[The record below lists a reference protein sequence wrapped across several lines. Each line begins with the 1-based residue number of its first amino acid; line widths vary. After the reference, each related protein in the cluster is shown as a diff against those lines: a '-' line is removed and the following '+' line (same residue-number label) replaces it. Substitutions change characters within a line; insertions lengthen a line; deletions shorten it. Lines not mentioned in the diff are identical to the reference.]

1 MNSRI
6 LLSVVAGLLTLSQT
20 PNAAEEEPFTVKKNG
35 DNYRV
40 EIDGKLF
47 TEYIP
52 TGYNKPVLY
61 PVIGPHGVGMTRNYP
76 FKEVEGEA
84 KDHVHHA
91 SLWFTHGEVNGIS
104 FWHNDKNTGKIIP
117 AELVRAKG
125 GRRGSIVS
133 KNNWVGPDD
142 KIICTDRT
150 SISFYKAFGGTFVSY
165 SVTVFASEGDVTFG
179 DTKEGSMG
187 IRTHPNLRLSNGKGV
202 TTANGHALN
211 SAGHK
216 DRELWGKRAKWVD
229 YWGEIDSH
237 TIGVAI
243 FDHPDNLRH
252 PTWWHAR
259 DYGLVAANPFGIHN
273 FEGRKRAWATSS
285 SRRVNS
291 SSSATASFSTRATPR
306 PLTLPA
312 HTPSGS
318 RPSPPTRSG
327 QRSKLGTS
335 SSAKRGL
342 RSRSC
347 PPFSSP

>member
-1 MNSRI
+1 MTSRI
-6 LLSVVAGLLTLSQT
+6 FLTVVAGLLTLGQAL
-20 PNAAEEEPFTVKKNG
+20 NAAEEGPFTIRKNG
-35 DNYRV
+35 ENYRV

-61 PVIGPHGVGMTRNYP
+61 PVIGPHGIGMTRNYP

-104 FWHNDKNTGKIIP
+104 FWHNAKNTGKIIP

-133 KNNWVGPDD
+133 KNNWVGPDG
-142 KIICTDRT
+142 KVICTDRT
-150 SISFYKAFGGTFVSY
+150 SISFHKAFGGTFVSY
-165 SVTVFASEGDVTFG
+165 TVTVHASEGDVTFG

-187 IRTHPNLRLSNGKGV
+187 IRTHPNLRLTNGKGV

-216 DRELWGKRAKWVD
+216 DKELWGKRAKWVD
-229 YWGEIDSH
+229 YWGKIDDH
-237 TIGVAI
+237 TVGVAI

-259 DYGLVAANPFGIHN
+259 DYGLIAANPFGIHN
-273 FEGRKRAWATSS
+273 FEGKKKGVGDFKLKKGEEQQFRYGILFHEGDAQAADIVGSYAKWVEAVAAYKARAAEQ
-285 SRRVNS
+285 
-291 SSSATASFSTRATPR
+291 
-306 PLTLPA
+306 
-312 HTPSGS
+312 SGE
-318 RPSPPTRSG
+318 
-327 QRSKLGTS
+327 K
-335 SSAKRGL
+335 
-342 RSRSC
+342 
-347 PPFSSP
+347 

>member
-1 MNSRI
+1 MTSRI
-6 LLSVVAGLLTLSQT
+6 FLTVVAGLLTLGQAL
-20 PNAAEEEPFTVKKNG
+20 NAAEEGPFTIRKNG

-61 PVIGPHGVGMTRNYP
+61 PVIGPHGIGMTRNYP

-104 FWHNDKNTGKIIP
+104 FWHNAKNTGKIIP

-133 KNNWVGPDD
+133 KNNWVGPDG
-142 KIICTDRT
+142 KVICTDRT
-150 SISFYKAFGGTFVSY
+150 SISFHKAFGGTFVSY
-165 SVTVFASEGDVTFG
+165 TVTVHASEGDVTFG

-187 IRTHPNLRLSNGKGV
+187 FRTHPNLRLTNGKGV

-216 DRELWGKRAKWVD
+216 DKELWGKRAKWVD
-229 YWGEIDSH
+229 YWGKIGDQTVGFILWDS
-237 TIGVAI
+237 
-243 FDHPDNLRH
+243 FCC
-252 PTWWHAR
+252 
-259 DYGLVAANPFGIHN
+259 
-273 FEGRKRAWATSS
+273 E
-285 SRRVNS
+285 SRV
-291 SSSATASFSTRATPR
+291 
-306 PLTLPA
+306 
-312 HTPSGS
+312 
-318 RPSPPTRSG
+318 
-327 QRSKLGTS
+327 K
-335 SSAKRGL
+335 
-342 RSRSC
+342 C
-347 PPFSSP
+347 